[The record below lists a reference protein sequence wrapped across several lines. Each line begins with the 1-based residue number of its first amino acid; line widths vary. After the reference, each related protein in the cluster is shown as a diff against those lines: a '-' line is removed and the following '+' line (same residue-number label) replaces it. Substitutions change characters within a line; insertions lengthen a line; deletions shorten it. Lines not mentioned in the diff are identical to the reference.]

1 MGRMPWAHGLAGAEA
16 LRWGQAWWMR
26 KGKMLSKPHLLLV
39 VITNFGSRMNECTLR
54 LHRPVSDR
62 SGHARFTYS
71 VRAACMALS
80 VGGEVI
86 RKELSFWPCLRL
98 MCLWLFYF
106 PSLLTS

>member
-1 MGRMPWAHGLAGAEA
+1 MDEEGEDVEQTTPA
-16 LRWGQAWWMR
+16 LGCDNKLW
-26 KGKMLSKPHLLLV
+26 
-39 VITNFGSRMNECTLR
+39 SRMNDYTLC
-54 LHRPVSDR
+54 LHHPVSDR
-62 SGHARFTYS
+62 SGHAWFTYS

>member
-1 MGRMPWAHGLAGAEA
+1 MDEEGEDAEKTTPA
-16 LRWGQAWWMR
+16 LGCDHKLW
-26 KGKMLSKPHLLLV
+26 
-39 VITNFGSRMNECTLR
+39 SRMNDCTLR
-54 LHRPVSDR
+54 LHCPVSNR
-62 SGHARFTYS
+62 SGHTRFTYS

-86 RKELSFWPCLRL
+86 RKELSFWSCLML

>member
-1 MGRMPWAHGLAGAEA
+1 MQRPCGGGRLGVDEEGEDAEQTTPA
-16 LRWGQAWWMR
+16 LGCDNKLW
-26 KGKMLSKPHLLLV
+26 
-39 VITNFGSRMNECTLR
+39 SRMNDCTRR
-54 LHRPVSDR
+54 LHCPVSHR
-62 SGHARFTYS
+62 SGHAWFSYS

-86 RKELSFWPCLRL
+86 RKELSLRPCLRL